1 MGEKKTRT
9 ALLVAR
15 HPRCTYCGGSA
26 PTTSRD
32 HCPPTS
38 LFDASHR
45 PAGLE
50 FGACTECHEG
60 TREIDQFIAMFSR
73 LNPTD
78 ADDTRREELIKHT
91 RSFTERYPELARKIF
106 KPGVPILQEGRKRYL
121 VAMDRD
127 PRVDRIFSAFAARF
141 SLALYRNYRGAPA
154 PLDAKIQTNWLTN
167 YDLDSDPTLDGFL
180 EKLGG
185 LYSLHQGK
193 WHVADQFRFWAA
205 GAQDDP
211 SAFICF
217 AGIRETFGFTAV
229 LSTSTVLLDNED
241 TFSPGFLKGFR
252 I

>member
-1 MGEKKTRT
+1 MENGRKENSHR
-9 ALLVAR
+9 VA
-15 HPRCTYCGGSA
+15 GSA
-26 PTTSRD
+26 PSTLHVLRRERAHDFPRSL
-32 HCPPTS
+32 PPTS

-91 RSFTERYPELARKIF
+91 RYFTERYPELARKIF
-106 KPGVPILQEGRKRYL
+106 KPGIPILQEGRKRYL

-205 GAQDDP
+205 GHKTTPPRSYVSLASAKRLDSPLFCQPALSCSTMRTP
-211 SAFICF
+211 SA
-217 AGIRETFGFTAV
+217 
-229 LSTSTVLLDNED
+229 
-241 TFSPGFLKGFR
+241 PGS
-252 I
+252 